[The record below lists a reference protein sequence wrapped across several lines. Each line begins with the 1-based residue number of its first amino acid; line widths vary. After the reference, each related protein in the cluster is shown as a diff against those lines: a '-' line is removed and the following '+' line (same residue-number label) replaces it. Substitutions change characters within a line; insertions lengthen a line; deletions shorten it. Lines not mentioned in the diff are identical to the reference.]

1 MQKEKSVWKQRVY
14 YLSKL
19 AKDII
24 KSKLKYKKGGDLY
37 KEVNLAIDSLQK
49 NIMELELDKRA
60 LEDSLDKCR
69 CRCWD
74 CYKENGKLKSSGHSL
89 SIED

>member
-24 KSKLKYKKGGDLY
+24 KSKLKYKNADDLARVKKTKY
-37 KEVNLAIDSLQK
+37 
-49 NIMELELDKRA
+49 
-60 LEDSLDKCR
+60 
-69 CRCWD
+69 
-74 CYKENGKLKSSGHSL
+74 
-89 SIED
+89 